1 MGTILT
7 SKKLA
12 AIYQISQANADKW
25 FPHIDAALDKF
36 SINSRLRISA
46 FLAQIGHES
55 AKLTAVSENLNYSAS
70 GLTTTFGKYFDAPT
84 ATDYARQPERIANRV
99 YANRLGN
106 GNEASGDGW
115 RYRGRGLVQV
125 TGKENYGACSKGIG
139 KNGVENPDLLTE
151 PADAALSA
159 GWFWN
164 SKGLNNYADRSEF
177 DTITRR
183 VNGGLNGK
191 ADRDMLYQRAL
202 KILDDKD
209 AETTPD
215 VVPEPAVTSSI
226 EKQETPTA
234 VRQTVAEPAYTGT
247 KSGYPENVVYE
258 SPSGHVVEF
267 DDTPGNERIHV
278 YHRTGSYYQIGPDG
292 DVTIKSVRDHYQITT
307 EDDYKQVGGNQTETV
322 QGQSFKSVT
331 GSVVI
336 KSGASITLTSPER
349 VQLNTPLVAFQ
360 SELVGPT
367 ATFQQT
373 SAGILDF
380 TSMSGASGTVGQL
393 TVGSIRI
400 GTGSGGGNFADTFDV
415 QADKVAIKKPQENQ
429 EPVTMQEPL
438 TLGAVQIQGFLDP
451 SGGGSGLPILA
462 YKDPVT
468 NSWMNIVTGAVF
480 VPAESGGGGGTGGA

>member
-7 SKKLA
+7 SAKLA

-70 GLTTTFGKYFDAPT
+70 GLTATFGKYFDAAT
-84 ATDYARQPERIANRV
+84 ATEYARQPERIANRV

-115 RYRGRGLVQV
+115 KYRGRGLVQV
-125 TGKENYGACSKGIG
+125 TGKENYGSCSKGIG
-139 KNGVENPDLLTE
+139 KNVVESPDLLTE

-164 SKGLNNYADRSEF
+164 SKGLNNYADRSDF

-209 AETTPD
+209 AETTAD
-215 VVPEPAVTSSI
+215 VTPEPTVTTSI

-247 KSGYPENVVYE
+247 KAGYPENIVYE

-307 EDDYKQVGGNQTETV
+307 EDDYKQVGKNQTETV
-322 QGQSFKSVT
+322 GGQSFKSVEGT
-331 GSVVI
+331 IVI
-336 KSGASITLTSPER
+336 KAGASMTLSSPER
-349 VQLNTPLVAFQ
+349 IQLNSPLVAFQ

-367 ATFQQT
+367 ASFKQT

-380 TSMSGASGTVGQL
+380 VSMSGSTASIGQL
-393 TVGSIRI
+393 SVGSISI
-400 GTGSGGGNFADTFDV
+400 GSGGGGGSFIDTFDL
-415 QADKVAIKKPQENQ
+415 QSDKVAIKKPQENQ
-429 EPVTMQEPL
+429 QPVTMQQPL
-438 TLGAVQIQGFLDP
+438 TVGSIQLMGYLDP
-451 SGGGSGLPILA
+451 TNKPVLV
-462 YKDPVT
+462 YKDPT
-468 NSWMNIVTGAVF
+468 SGNWMDIVTGAVIT
-480 VPAESGGGGGTGGA
+480 PPTGGGGSGGA